1 MGGIWMLQKK
11 DQACPMN
18 MQNLYRGGIKW
29 VSCSEIEFSR
39 FRLSERKLQMR
50 LSTKFINCALFFFS
64 NLHTQWPTHSDREE
78 FGNLQS

>member
-11 DQACPMN
+11 DQVCPMN

-50 LSTKFINCALFFFS
+50 LSTKFINCALFFSLPFAYAMA
-64 NLHTQWPTHSDREE
+64 NT
-78 FGNLQS
+78 